1 MRRTILKIEKQD
13 GEPLEIE
20 VNGKRLVGAF
30 ERGLIYGA
38 VALLGLGTLWVTVTV
53 VLPLVG
59 VVLGLFVSIVGVA
72 VTVAAI
78 LLLLALI
85 WVVVSTLLDRS
96 SGRRRERDDWD
107 E

>member
-30 ERGLIYGA
+30 ERGLFYGA